1 MGISAAVIT
10 YNEEDNIKRY
20 LDSVNDIADEI
31 IVVDS
36 YSKDK
41 TKELC
46 SGYPK
51 VKFFE
56 KKFNGYGEQKNYTL
70 DLCSQEWIL
79 FLDADEIPDEEL
91 KDSIRKIVNS
101 GNSRFDVYDIKF
113 NNYVGKRLIKHGGW
127 GKVYRERFFK
137 KNSAKYSSDKVHEYL
152 IADSRKGCLK
162 GSINHYTYKN
172 IHHYLTKMNNYS
184 DMMAEKMFERGK
196 KVNQLKVIV
205 NPAFQFF
212 KTYFMKCGFL
222 DGFAGFYIART
233 MAFYNFMKYI
243 KLYSMIRRSKLEQK
257 TVQ

>member
-10 YNEEDNIKRY
+10 YNEEDNIKRF
-20 LDSVNDIADEI
+20 LDAVNDIADEI

-41 TKELC
+41 TKERC
-46 SGYPK
+46 SEYPK
-51 VKFFE
+51 VKFYE
-56 KKFNGYGEQKNYTL
+56 KDFNGYGEQKNYAL
-70 DLCSQEWIL
+70 DLCTQEWVL

-91 KDSIRKIVNS
+91 KYSIKKIVDS
-101 GNSRFDVYDIKF
+101 GNSGFEVFDIKLK
-113 NNYVGKRLIKHGGW
+113 NYLGTRLIKHGGW

-137 KNSAKYSSDKVHEYL
+137 NNKAKYSSDKVHEYL
-152 IADSRKGCLK
+152 MTDSKKGRLN
-162 GSINHYTYKN
+162 GHINHYTYKN

-196 KVNQLKVIV
+196 EVNQLKVVV

-212 KTYFMKCGFL
+212 KTYFIKFGFL

-243 KLYSMIRRSKLEQK
+243 KLYSITRRSKLEKKSLQ
-257 TVQ
+257 